1 MILLHS
7 VLCDPFGIVFL
18 SILFTLLLF
27 RYAVFCWSF
36 CFPEDDAK
44 EKSGYSRFFFFT
56 LDAVFRRFRRCFVT
70 LGPLAGSLAAALR
83 RVAFSP
89 LPPRSAAPLFR
100 SAGP

>member
-1 MILLHS
+1 MSLLHS

-18 SILFTLLLF
+18 SILFTLLLL

-36 CFPEDDAK
+36 LFFPEDDAK
-44 EKSGYSRFFFFT
+44 EKSG
-56 LDAVFRRFRRCFVT
+56 FRASSFSLSLLFCRFRRYFVAF
-70 LGPLAGSLAAALR
+70 GPLADSLAAALR
-83 RVAFSP
+83 RVALLP